1 MAQAPAVGLGKKKQ
15 QQEIFFHF
23 FPIFQPPIVEPAAKW
38 KVT

>member
-15 QQEIFFHF
+15 QQEFFHF